1 MIWNITTEGLYSAGS
16 LVFITA
22 GLFCAYIRW
31 NHMCKPFCENPDY
44 FYPARKLVTLFFASI
59 VLTFPYILAPMDPAV
74 WIYIRSFCVIYYPV
88 CLTVMIMKYFRLH
101 RRRDDSWLRTAYLA
115 SPFVMIL
122 ALLIPLLA
130 GYGDWMASHQ
140 KVILYTVGAVSLV
153 STIGTVKVLW
163 NLKKEMDRSD
173 TENYSNN
180 EDFPYKFAAK
190 ILYAPLLWILIMW
203 TIFITGSR
211 WVKFAVDIVTSCWMI
226 YFLGLILHPQ
236 RILRPSVI
244 DDEMEKLEDRKLREI
259 QEIDT
264 SENES
269 SDILPEDDGTPM
281 DMIKDEVLAVILR
294 RFREPHLLK
303 TEVLMDLGNGKRNR
317 ASKFIS
323 SIGYYSLVNMFRLE
337 YARLYKEAHPDA
349 KQEEIALES
358 GFVSRTAYYKA
369 KRNVERIDTTLTQGI
384 RLAQTDDQL

>member
-1 MIWNITTEGLYSAGS
+1 
-16 LVFITA
+16 
-22 GLFCAYIRW
+22 
-31 NHMCKPFCENPDY
+31 MCRPFCENPDY

-59 VLTFPYILAPMDPAV
+59 ILTFPYVLAPMDPAV
-74 WIYIRSFCVIYYPV
+74 WLYTRSFCVIYYPV

-101 RRRDDSWLRTAYLA
+101 RRNDDTRLWKAYLV
-115 SPFVMIL
+115 SPFVML
-122 ALLIPLLA
+122 LSLLIPLLA

-140 KVILYTVGAVSLV
+140 RVILYTVGAISLA
-153 STIGTVKVLW
+153 STMGTAKVLG
-163 NLKKEMDRSD
+163 NLKKEMERSN

-180 EDFPYKFAAK
+180 EDFPYKFAAQ

-203 TIFITGSR
+203 AIFITGSR
-211 WVKFAVDIVTSCWMI
+211 WVKFAVDIFTSCWMV
-226 YFLGLILHPQ
+226 YFLGIILHPQ
-236 RILRPSVI
+236 RVLRPSEI
-244 DDEMEKLEDRKLREI
+244 DDEMEKLEERKQREI

-264 SENES
+264 TENDP
-269 SDILPEDDGTPM
+269 SDTLNEDDGTPM
-281 DMIKDEVLAVILR
+281 DVIKDEVLAVILR

-323 SIGYYSLVNMFRLE
+323 SIGYYNLVNMFRLE
-337 YARLYKEAHPDA
+337 YARLYKEAHPNA

-384 RLAQTDDQL
+384 VLAKTEEQL

>member
-1 MIWNITTEGLYSAGS
+1 MIWNITPEGLYSAGS

-31 NHMCKPFCENPDY
+31 NHMCRPFCENPDY

-59 VLTFPYILAPMDPAV
+59 ILTFPYVLAPMDPAV
-74 WIYIRSFCVIYYPV
+74 WIYTRSFCVIYYPV

-101 RRRDDSWLRTAYLA
+101 HRNDDTRLWKAYLV
-115 SPFVMIL
+115 SPFVML
-122 ALLIPLLA
+122 LTLLIPLLV

-140 KVILYTVGAVSLV
+140 RVILYTVGAISLV
-153 STIGTVKVLW
+153 STMGTAKVLG
-163 NLKKEMDRSD
+163 NLKKEMERSN

-180 EDFPYKFAAK
+180 EDFPYKFASQ

-203 TIFITGSR
+203 AIFITGNR
-211 WVKFAVDIVTSCWMI
+211 WVKFAADIFTSCWMV
-226 YFLGLILHPQ
+226 YFLGIILHPQ
-236 RILRPSVI
+236 RVLRPSEI
-244 DDEMEKLEDRKLREI
+244 DDEMKKLEERKQREI

-264 SENES
+264 TEKEN
-269 SDILPEDDGTPM
+269 SDALNEDDDTPM
-281 DMIKDEVLAVILR
+281 DVIKDEVLAVILR

-323 SIGYYSLVNMFRLE
+323 SIGYYNLVNMFRLE
-337 YARLYKEAHPDA
+337 YARLYKEAHPNA

-384 RLAQTDDQL
+384 VLAKTDDQL